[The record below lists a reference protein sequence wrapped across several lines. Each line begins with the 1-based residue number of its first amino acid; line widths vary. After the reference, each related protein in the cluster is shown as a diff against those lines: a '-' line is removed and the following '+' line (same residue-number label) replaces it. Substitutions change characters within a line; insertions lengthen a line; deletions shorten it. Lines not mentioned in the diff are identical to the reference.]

1 MYEIAGDLETANNN
15 LVRNANNNTPGWYAS
30 NFQKETSVKISHY
43 VTVQ

>member
-30 NFQKETSVKISHY
+30 NFQKGNLNLKVLKTA
-43 VTVQ
+43 